1 MYVVVVLMC
10 MVMNTKVTLDVVLVS
25 MCMERCMHTCT
36 TLFRILLDYN
46 MFLERS
52 DLQGLGLEIS
62 QLARNLLCNTSTDIV
77 MALTVI
83 AMHVIMC
90 AALSL
95 TK

>member
-1 MYVVVVLMC
+1 MYREVYAHVYY
-10 MVMNTKVTLDVVLVS
+10 T
-25 MCMERCMHTCT
+25 
-36 TLFRILLDYN
+36 FRILLDY

-52 DLQGLGLEIS
+52 DQGLGLQIS

-83 AMHVIMC
+83 AMYVIMC

-95 TK
+95 TNNLINKNK